1 MQTNKKKEKVAIK
14 TKSSSYPETIR
25 TPNERFFDE
34 YLNLNTW
41 KMTPLTISFIQK
53 LGEEL
58 LTWAQTDPN
67 ALTLDQWQV
76 ANGVCDTTK
85 YRWIEKYPSFKLAW
99 QQAKKA
105 LGVRREV
112 GAINRKYEVS
122 MISNVMAHYS
132 HVWKDTAEWRAKLK
146 GDAENK
152 PERTIVVLPSYNE
165 PEGEKPTP
173 EEVAARARKG
183 MKQNSSPKK
192 KSKVI
197 KTTW

>member
-1 MQTNKKKEKVAIK
+1 MKTNTKREKVAIK
-14 TKSSSYPETIR
+14 SKSQSYPKTIR

-58 LTWAQTDPN
+58 LVWAQTDPN

-76 ANGVCDTTK
+76 ANGVCDETK
-85 YRWIEKYPSFKLAW
+85 YRWLEKYPSFKLAW

-132 HVWKDTAEWRAKLK
+132 NVWKDNAEWRAKLK

-152 PERTIVVLPSYNE
+152 AERMIIVVPSYDE
-165 PEGEKPTP
+165 PDEKKPTP
-173 EEVAARARKG
+173 EEVAALACKSMRQK
-183 MKQNSSPKK
+183 SHKK
-192 KSKVI
+192 KS
-197 KTTW
+197 